1 MKKNIKQTKK
11 QTKQTKPKKK
21 NDKTTKK
28 KQISSYLDP
37 KEAER
42 WVRKTSAKKTTNKKI
57 KKQKGGTNIGTAA
70 VNTVKSMIDLGK
82 NIGNE
87 IDALMNMGRDFNR
100 ATNVKLPNQTTP
112 DQNVIN
118 TTGSFKN
125 PTYPKAKV

>member
-1 MKKNIKQTKK
+1 MEKNKKQPKKQIKQNKE
-11 QTKQTKPKKK
+11 KKK

-28 KQISSYLDP
+28 KISSLLAP
-37 KEAER
+37 KGTER
-42 WVRKTSAKKTTNKKI
+42 YVRKTSAKKTTNKII